1 MSTVLRLI
9 LPLLL
14 SLTLSALARADILDR
29 PGVQEF
35 IDEMAG
41 PPGFERKALEEL
53 FRNTEM
59 RDDIIAAISRP
70 AEGKPWHQYRP
81 LFLTETRIREGVT
94 FWNQNAAALAAAE
107 KTYGV
112 PAAIIVAIIGVET
125 RYGQHRGRYRVMD
138 ALATLAFGYPQRAPF
153 FRSQLAEYL
162 LMTREEKVEP
172 LSLTGSY
179 AGAMGQPQFMPSSFR
194 AYAVDFDQD
203 GRRDLWENRSDIIGS
218 VANYFAQH
226 KWSSGAPVAFRAE
239 SKGGDLEPLLSKGL
253 QPAIAASELAANG
266 ISHKAILAPDQLTA
280 LLQLESENG
289 PEYWVTLNNF
299 YVITRYNRSPLY
311 AMAVWQLSEAIRA
324 TRNEQLAVK

>member
-1 MSTVLRLI
+1 MLRLLL
-9 LPLLL
+9 LPLFALF
-14 SLTLSALARADILDR
+14 LSAVARADMLAR
-29 PGVQEF
+29 PGVDEF
-35 IDEMAG
+35 IDEMAQQH
-41 PPGFERKALEEL
+41 GFERTALQQL
-53 FRNTEM
+53 FRDTEM

-81 LFLTETRIREGVT
+81 LFLTETRINEGVA

-107 KTYGV
+107 QKYGV
-112 PAAIIVAIIGVET
+112 SAAIIVAIIGVET

-162 LMTREEKVEP
+162 LMTREEKVDP

-194 AYAVDFDQD
+194 NFAVDFDQD
-203 GRRDLWENRSDIIGS
+203 GRRDLWENRADIIGS
-218 VANYFAQH
+218 VANYFAEH

-239 SKGGDLEPLLSKGL
+239 SKGGNLEPLLSQGL
-253 QPAIAASELAANG
+253 QPAITASELAAKG
-266 ISHKAILAPDQLTA
+266 ISHKATLAPDQLTA
-280 LLQLESENG
+280 LLQLETENG

-311 AMAVWQLSEAIRA
+311 SMAVWQLSEAIRA
-324 TRNEQLAVK
+324 SRNEQLAGR